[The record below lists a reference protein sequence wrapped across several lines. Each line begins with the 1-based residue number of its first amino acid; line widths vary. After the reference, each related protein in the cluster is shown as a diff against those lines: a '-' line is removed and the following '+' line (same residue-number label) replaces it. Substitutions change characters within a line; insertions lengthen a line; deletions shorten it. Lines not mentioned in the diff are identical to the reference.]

1 MLKFN
6 SKANR
11 ALYDNVVMVYFKF
24 QLQTYFMSCSG
35 VFSVHF
41 EHVNAKACLVVIGN
55 HVKRSDMH

>member
-11 ALYDNVVMVYFKF
+11 TLFDNVVVVYFKF
-24 QLQTYFMSCSG
+24 QLQAYFMSCSG
-35 VFSVHF
+35 AFSVHF
-41 EHVNAKACLVVIGN
+41 EHVNAKACLAVIGN